1 MSNTAQ
7 RAGVSP
13 DRIIAVMALGAAVAA
28 LALVFGSSVEADPNA
43 GPSPVSSSAPS
54 PELNR
59 LITRVAELELRLQS
73 AQLGGGRTEVLDQ
86 SRIDTMVRR
95 ALADRASIEQQSVA
109 VESAEESRVDAVA
122 ASLAQQLESATIGA
136 ARDELWQ
143 ELRKIGG
150 VDAAV
155 AWFERAA
162 AANPGSADTQ
172 TDLGNA
178 YIQQMLQATD
188 ESTRIEIGK
197 RIDAQFDQALSL
209 QPDHWEA
216 RFRKAVGMTYGP
228 ALSGQRSEAIQHF
241 ERLVAQQATVAP
253 TAGFSQTYQS
263 GNADRARRMWQQ
275 GLSQHPRD
283 EELQRL
289 LR

>member
-1 MSNTAQ
+1 M
-7 RAGVSP
+7 
-13 DRIIAVMALGAAVAA
+13 
-28 LALVFGSSVEADPNA
+28 
-43 GPSPVSSSAPS
+43 
-54 PELNR
+54 
-59 LITRVAELELRLQS
+59 
-73 AQLGGGRTEVLDQ
+73 
-86 SRIDTMVRR
+86 RR

-253 TAGFSQTYQS
+253 TAGFSQTYLYLGRLYAQS

>member
-122 ASLAQQLESATIGA
+122 ASLAQQLES
-136 ARDELWQ
+136 
-143 ELRKIGG
+143 
-150 VDAAV
+150 
-155 AWFERAA
+155 
-162 AANPGSADTQ
+162 
-172 TDLGNA
+172 
-178 YIQQMLQATD
+178 
-188 ESTRIEIGK
+188 
-197 RIDAQFDQALSL
+197 
-209 QPDHWEA
+209 
-216 RFRKAVGMTYGP
+216 
-228 ALSGQRSEAIQHF
+228 
-241 ERLVAQQATVAP
+241 
-253 TAGFSQTYQS
+253 
-263 GNADRARRMWQQ
+263 
-275 GLSQHPRD
+275 
-283 EELQRL
+283 
-289 LR
+289 